1 SRSACSAPRGAWT
14 TTHSSSARSRAS
26 RRAASRAACPS
37 AVSMNPATITSVLL
51 PLPAVDLSAF
61 GALWHAGRWWADV
74 GVRSSSRGGV
84 VSRVLDP
91 CGSGSVFEHGVQQ
104 YGQGVIG
111 DGLQGT
117 VEQNIGPGAV
127 RT

>member
-1 SRSACSAPRGAWT
+1 
-14 TTHSSSARSRAS
+14 
-26 RRAASRAACPS
+26 
-37 AVSMNPATITSVLL
+37 SMNPATITSVLL

-127 RT
+127 RTPPGEPCPCGQDRSIPGRIGLSGQFLQ